1 MSKSAHEALT
11 ADVILVFKRL
21 RSIFQKPEDYIP
33 RAIVSRDLPLWL
45 EERERAI
52 DQEVS
57 EMIAP
62 HREVIVGTI
71 ERIREILELMGGKE
85 RDPAWHPKLEKI
97 GKTALPNF
105 IRSMHQV
112 QDRSLPPTPS
122 LDFYKE
128 AASVLKSCIGAMKG
142 AGKYLPMI
150 FPDEMKVLRHEIREF
165 GQAINA
171 ITAELAAREQERK
184 IIHELRQKYTTFT
197 AEQSHLKEAKINYER
212 VRKRCA
218 DTEQRGAAFR
228 KTIEAIKD
236 STDFKA
242 LEKDREQLHLLEREA
257 REVHLKNDGVLGV
270 ILSLYRR
277 AERIAY
283 RNDDPGRAVIE
294 EVIQTLGNTTTT
306 CDQRSEV
313 LTRSL
318 PVITKLIE
326 GGSLSLKGQEEMR
339 IFGVGHSLIHEALQA
354 CREIAHI
361 NQKVTTMR
369 DRLAA
374 APVLQQIQQLE
385 QEMMASEEMRNR
397 YRKELDQ
404 IGDHLETIPN
414 RLRSHQESMS
424 RMISDLSKGE
434 LKLLEE
440 GEGAEKE

>member
-1 MSKSAHEALT
+1 M
-11 ADVILVFKRL
+11 FKRL
-21 RSIFQKPEDYIP
+21 RSIFRKPKDNVP
-33 RAIVSRDLPLWL
+33 RAIVSRDLPGWL
-45 EERERAI
+45 EERDRAI
-52 DQEVS
+52 DREVTG
-57 EMIAP
+57 MIAP

-71 ERIREILELMGGKE
+71 DRIREILNLMGGKE

-122 LDFYKE
+122 LDFYTE

-150 FPDEMKVLRHEIREF
+150 FPDEMKALRHEIRAF

-171 ITAELAAREQERK
+171 ITAELAVREQERK
-184 IIHELRQKYTTFT
+184 NIQELREKYTAFT
-197 AEQSHLKEAKINYER
+197 VEQSHLNEAKINYKR
-212 VRKRCA
+212 VRERCA
-218 DTEQRGAAFR
+218 DAERRGAAFR
-228 KTIEAIKD
+228 KTMEAIKD

-242 LEKDREQLHLLEREA
+242 LEKDREQLYLLETEA

-283 RNDDPGRAVIE
+283 RNDDSGRAVIE
-294 EVIQTLGNTTTT
+294 EVIQTLGDTSTT
-306 CDQRSEV
+306 CDQRNEV

-318 PVITKLIE
+318 PVVTKFIE
-326 GGSLSLKGQEEMR
+326 SGSLSLKGQEEMR
-339 IFGVGHSLIHEALQA
+339 IFGVGHSLVNEALHA
-354 CREIAHI
+354 CREIAHV

-369 DRLAA
+369 NRLAA
-374 APVLQQIQQLE
+374 APALKQIQQLE
-385 QEMMASEEMRNR
+385 QEMIASEEMGNR
-397 YRKELDQ
+397 YRKELGQ

-414 RLRSHQESMS
+414 HLRSHHESMS
-424 RMISDLSKGE
+424 RLLSDLSKGE

-440 GEGAEKE
+440 GGGVEKE